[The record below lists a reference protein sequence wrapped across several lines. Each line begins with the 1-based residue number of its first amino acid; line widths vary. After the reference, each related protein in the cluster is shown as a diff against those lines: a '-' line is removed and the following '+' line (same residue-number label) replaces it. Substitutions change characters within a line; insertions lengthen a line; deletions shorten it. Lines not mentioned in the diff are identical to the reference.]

1 VSSPDDTDHQDAGD
15 AFAERAQVA
24 ASRQTEAERRA
35 AVTYAMLAIYH
46 ELRRNDLAAKIEV
59 LTEQVGKIA
68 TLQGQR
74 ADIESGLAETIREL
88 KTDMTAI
95 KFAVGGEGS

>member
-1 VSSPDDTDHQDAGD
+1 VSSADKTDHQEAGD
-15 AFAERAQVA
+15 AFAEMAQVA

-46 ELRRNDLAAKIEV
+46 ELRRNDLGAKIDA

-68 TLQGQR
+68 ALQGQR
-74 ADIESGLAETIREL
+74 PDIESGLAETS
-88 KTDMTAI
+88 
-95 KFAVGGEGS
+95 GS